1 MRGSLQDVVG
11 ASQLR
16 VLPFEPLQLGQLVAP
31 SPRPAALIPL
41 GLTDPQA
48 NRLGLRPELLSD
60 RADRLPLRPVLA
72 LVVEHHPHGPLTQP
86 VRVLP
91 LPWHRSILLKGWSLH
106 RTRGGSPQLP
116 AWDDSGSRVAVV

>member
-1 MRGSLQDVVG
+1 MRGRLQDVIR
-11 ASQLR
+11 AAQLR
-16 VLPFEPLQLGQLVAP
+16 VLPLEPLQLPQLIAGR
-31 SPRPAALIPL
+31 PRPPALIPL

-48 NRLGLRPELLSD
+48 NRLGLRAQLLSD

-72 LVVEHHPHGPLTQP
+72 LVLEHHPHGPLTQL

-106 RTRGGSPQLP
+106 RTRGGSIWRWSP
-116 AWDDSGSRVAVV
+116 